1 MSTTNDTSLSS
12 SSSNYSPLVILL
24 QHDTD
29 GNLMEDV
36 GVEPVLTRNDNI
48 NQSSN
53 SSSNITYMN
62 QQTITNQ
69 LPPLRE
75 QPSIYTVQVESV
87 PNSSTTKS
95 SLISKYERDIPAYL
109 MGTNCKFEQMIKKE
123 QNHAIHSVNIHI
135 LREIALLLH
144 RANIIYYENS
154 VWHTYLKCGT
164 GTLKLGDGN
173 GHKYSLDS
181 LKYWPKKLKSIIQ
194 STKILEISETPFT
207 NETYLN
213 LVQTY
218 LQQLENRKQQYRT
231 KILEITKKIT
241 NYYLVIEPII
251 QNFIQSQLHS
261 LNVETRHRVKIIEF
275 EYIYFQ
281 LKVILNG
288 TNLNND
294 QIQEIDRLCRSIFN
308 YEHRKQ
314 EYILLTHYIGE
325 KKHLLK
331 VSDIIQDICLP
342 VDIKIMENQNIRQQF
357 LEQHRKSLDQYQNN
371 ISKSLL
377 DLTKTDMLER
387 KKLYDDALTNLQQNQ
402 RNLPPCQ
409 QFNSLVTKAIQA
421 ILSNITQNV
430 QCTFQLKTYELFQ
443 KIPLNE
449 LN

>member
-1 MSTTNDTSLSS
+1 MSTTNDTSLLSS
-12 SSSNYSPLVILL
+12 SSSNDSPLVILL

-36 GVEPVLTRNDNI
+36 GVESVLTRNDNI
-48 NQSSN
+48 NQSNN
-53 SSSNITYMN
+53 SSSNIITMN

-75 QPSIYTVQVESV
+75 QSSIYTVQVEPV

-109 MGTNCKFEQMIKKE
+109 MGTNCTFEQMIKKE

-144 RANIIYYENS
+144 RENIIYYEKS

-164 GTLKLGDGN
+164 GTLKLGD

-213 LVQTY
+213 LVQRY
-218 LQQLENRKQQYRT
+218 LQQLKNRKQQYRT

-261 LNVETRHRVKIIEF
+261 LNVETRHRVKLIEF
-275 EYIYFQ
+275 EYIYAQ

-294 QIQEIDRLCRSIFN
+294 PIQEIDRLCRSIFI
-308 YEHRKQ
+308 YEHCKQ

-325 KKHLLK
+325 KKQLLK
-331 VSDIIQDICLP
+331 VSDIIHAICLP

-357 LEQHRKSLDQYQNN
+357 LEQHRKSFDQYQKSM
-371 ISKSLL
+371 SKSLL
-377 DLTKTDMLER
+377 DLAKIDMLER
-387 KKLYDDALTNLQQNQ
+387 KKLYDDALTNLHQNQ
-402 RNLPPCQ
+402 RNLPLCQ
-409 QFNSLVTKAIQA
+409 QFDSLVTKAIQA
-421 ILSNITQNV
+421 ILLNITQTV

-449 LN
+449 IN

>member
-12 SSSNYSPLVILL
+12 SSFSNDSPLVILL

-29 GNLMEDV
+29 GNLMEDDS
-36 GVEPVLTRNDNI
+36 VEPVLTRNDNI

-53 SSSNITYMN
+53 SSSNIITMN

-75 QPSIYTVQVESV
+75 QPSIYTVQVEPV

-109 MGTNCKFEQMIKKE
+109 MGTNCTFEQMIKKE

-144 RANIIYYENS
+144 RENIIYYEKS
-154 VWHTYLKCGT
+154 IWHTYLKCGT
-164 GTLKLGDGN
+164 GTLKLGDGDGN
-173 GHKYSLDS
+173 NKYSLDS

-218 LQQLENRKQQYRT
+218 LQQLKNRKQQYRT

-251 QNFIQSQLHS
+251 QNFIQSQFYS
-261 LNVETRHRVKIIEF
+261 LNVETRHR
-275 EYIYFQ
+275 
-281 LKVILNG
+281 
-288 TNLNND
+288 
-294 QIQEIDRLCRSIFN
+294 IQEIDRLCRSIFN

-357 LEQHRKSLDQYQNN
+357 LEQHRKSLDQYQNS

-377 DLTKTDMLER
+377 DLTKIDMLET

-402 RNLPPCQ
+402 RNLPLCQ

-449 LN
+449 IN